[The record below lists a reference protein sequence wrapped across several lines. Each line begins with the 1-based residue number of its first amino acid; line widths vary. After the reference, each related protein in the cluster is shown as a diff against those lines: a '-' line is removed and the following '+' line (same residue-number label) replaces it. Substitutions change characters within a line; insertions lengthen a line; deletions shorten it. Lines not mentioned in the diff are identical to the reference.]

1 MRLCVELDFESDFGF
16 WLVDIFSYYKTN
28 QPIINFHVKYCSHS
42 SEPQQ
47 EFRNLSTWCIYQIS
61 MSNFFSSWSC
71 TLRMENLCIWSYLL
85 DCWLRTTSTL
95 VPYIQ
100 LSSIFDITEVLG
112 SLNNPC
118 VGWVDCTRLSF
129 LRLCI
134 GSLKNIYICWMDQ
147 EQQSTSLEGG
157 RISSQVAHLE
167 GKRILVV
174 ALWSRCWGFL
184 RPSLFEVWSLKTAS
198 TRPWNTKSFNYSN
211 KNQLKQN
218 VDLFSM
224 KRFRKK
230 ESRSGYVN
238 NVCVAKC
245 KLPALFS
252 QVEIRQWGE
261 TRE

>member
-1 MRLCVELDFESDFGF
+1 
-16 WLVDIFSYYKTN
+16 
-28 QPIINFHVKYCSHS
+28 
-42 SEPQQ
+42 
-47 EFRNLSTWCIYQIS
+47 

-85 DCWLRTTSTL
+85 DYWLRTTSTL
-95 VPYIQ
+95 VPDIQ
-100 LSSIFDITEVLG
+100 LSSVFDITEVLG

-118 VGWVDCTRLSF
+118 LGWIDSTRLGF

-134 GSLKNIYICWMDQ
+134 GSLKSIYIRWMDQ

-174 ALWSRCWGFL
+174 AIWSRCWSFL
-184 RPSLFEVWSLKTAS
+184 RPSVRFEVWKK
-198 TRPWNTKSFNYSN
+198 RPWNTKSFNCSN
-211 KNQLKQN
+211 KNRLKQN